1 MFHQVPEIE
10 WELTTER
17 VLTMEYC
24 DGVHIDDVEAVHAQG
39 VDPQF
44 VSECVG
50 KVSANYLRLIYPP
63 KNLECTG

>member
-1 MFHQVPEIE
+1 MPEIE
-10 WELTTER
+10 WDLTTER

-24 DGVHIDDVEAVHAQG
+24 DGVHIDDVDAVHAQG

-50 KVSANYLRLIYPP
+50 KVSAI
-63 KNLECTG
+63 

>member
-1 MFHQVPEIE
+1 MPEVE
-10 WELTTER
+10 WDLTTER

-24 DGVHIDDVEAVHAQG
+24 DGVHIDDVDAVHAQG

-50 KVSANYLRLIYPP
+50 KVSTMIRRHHKPLI
-63 KNLECTG
+63 KF